1 MNWLPDCQTIF
12 GRADTQ
18 KGVIARTTKNRLFE
32 LPATVSGIIQTRKTK
47 IERGRKLLSEM
58 TKVNMKT
65 EITFVLKNRNFLFES
80 IANNT

>member
-32 LPATVSGIIQTRKTK
+32 LPATVSGII
-47 IERGRKLLSEM
+47 
-58 TKVNMKT
+58 
-65 EITFVLKNRNFLFES
+65 
-80 IANNT
+80 